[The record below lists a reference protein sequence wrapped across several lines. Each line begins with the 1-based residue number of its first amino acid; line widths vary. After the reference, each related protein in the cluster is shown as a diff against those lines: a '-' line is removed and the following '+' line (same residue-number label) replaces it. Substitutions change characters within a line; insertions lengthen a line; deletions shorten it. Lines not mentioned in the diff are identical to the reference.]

1 MAILGYTQPFSED
14 VEVSVDFLYNQPTS
28 TASVCTWYPFG
39 QSGLEYGANGGE
51 DNSNKY
57 SFSILDF
64 SVLSEQSL
72 PFAIAYTLNGVAQP
86 VLTSNINH
94 YSQSLGAA
102 EKHLKTSATI
112 PEQTGFSIIAYPLAV
127 NSENSTITETFT
139 MSVLVIPP
147 KVSN

>member
-1 MAILGYTQPFSED
+1 MAILGYVQPFTED
-14 VEVSVDFLYNQPTS
+14 VEVSVSFAASQPTT

-39 QSGLEYGANGGE
+39 LNGLQYGASGQE

-57 SFSILDF
+57 SFGILDF
-64 SVLSEQSL
+64 SVESTVSL
-72 PFAIAYTLNGVAQP
+72 PFSITYTLNGVIQP
-86 VLTSNINH
+86 VLASNINH

-102 EKHLKTSATI
+102 EKHLKSSATI
-112 PEQTGFSIIAYPLAV
+112 PDQTGFSIIAYPLSV
-127 NSENSTITETFT
+127 NSATTAVAETFT